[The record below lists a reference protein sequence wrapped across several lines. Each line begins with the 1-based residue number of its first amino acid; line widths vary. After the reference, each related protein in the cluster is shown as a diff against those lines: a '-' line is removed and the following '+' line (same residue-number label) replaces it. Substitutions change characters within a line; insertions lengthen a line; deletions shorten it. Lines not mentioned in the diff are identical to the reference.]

1 MLGIIFLNL
10 THLLHTI
17 AWHVTHSNTHFPG
30 SLVDSMS
37 RSQRFQWNRWH
48 HYKGEGCKLLWR
60 GACILLLMRGVYI
73 VMKERGVYCYEEEGC
88 ILFWRRGVYIKKR
101 GVYHYEGEVCIIMSD
116 WPWHQCCPLHCQ
128 FVQQFAELWIFP
140 SPEKISLGYIG
151 SLISTNRHNFQT
163 NLCQTRRFGDLW
175 STSLVNCI
183 VCHIS
188 APTASF
194 RTCKS

>member
-1 MLGIIFLNL
+1 M
-10 THLLHTI
+10 
-17 AWHVTHSNTHFPG
+17 
-30 SLVDSMS
+30 
-37 RSQRFQWNRWH
+37 
-48 HYKGEGCKLLWR
+48 
-60 GACILLLMRGVYI
+60 YI
-73 VMKERGVYCYEEEGC
+73 VY
-88 ILFWRRGVYIKKR
+88 FWDG
-101 GVYHYEGEVCIIMSD
+101 GVYHHEAQGCICHHVCMLLSD

-194 RTCKS
+194 RTCKKEPMKVTDDQKNDITTMKGNDDDDVKEWDGERCTGCRATAVSASICKSHSTASCTEANLQCNCVHPTSEHTI

>member
-1 MLGIIFLNL
+1 MCN
-10 THLLHTI
+10 
-17 AWHVTHSNTHFPG
+17 
-30 SLVDSMS
+30 
-37 RSQRFQWNRWH
+37 
-48 HYKGEGCKLLWR
+48 
-60 GACILLLMRGVYI
+60 ILP
-73 VMKERGVYCYEEEGC
+73 
-88 ILFWRRGVYIKKR
+88 
-101 GVYHYEGEVCIIMSD
+101 D

-194 RTCKS
+194 RTCKKEPMKVTDDQKNDDHDNEGEWQWWCQGVGWEEMHRLQSHCSKRINLQKPLNCKLHRSKLTVQLSWTVYTPLQEQTMCCNALRQ